1 LSVILMLLFLVLA
14 VERAQHGYQ
23 PALWLLISQIL
34 TLTCTV
40 LFFLLGHG
48 LIEANLLTLNS
59 IRVATIQQIILFSL
73 ALTHRLR
80 FTERHYHTKL
90 EDKVNERTNELAELI
105 QVYEVQNDLL
115 LRTTQDLQENEEKFR
130 ALAHSAY
137 DAVLLLTNNGLISF
151 WNRAAQQMFGYTA
164 DLARN
169 QKFLQLLIPEED
181 QSELKNRF
189 QQYFRADG
197 IDRTGETFE
206 SRANRKDGSIITI
219 EISVSSIQLKSDW
232 LIVAVIRDISKRKR
246 EERQLLEAKKTAE
259 EATRA
264 KSEFLATMSHEIRTP
279 LNAVLGFTD
288 LLLKSNPP
296 ESQLQ
301 YLQIIQSRGIDLLT
315 ILNDTLDLSKIEAGK
330 MDMAPMAVNLKELV
344 DDVIRTMLPQAVAR
358 NLSLFCEMD
367 ADVPEHVLLDPV
379 RVRQIL
385 MNLINNALKF
395 TETGSIS
402 VHVDV
407 GHPEML
413 PDAKN
418 LSEDICILHIAVSD
432 TGIGI
437 SPAKQSII
445 FDAFAQED
453 SSTTRRFG
461 GTGLGLS
468 ICSSLIQ
475 LMRGRIWLQSEPGKG
490 STFELAVPVDMAAT
504 RDALTGLAATG
515 GQNDATDEPVGL
527 RILVVEDEPVNRLLA
542 GKILENMG
550 HHVSEASDGHTALQ
564 MIQHNVF
571 DLILMD
577 MEMPGIDGYETSVRI
592 RMLELEK
599 NLARQPILAVTAH
612 SSQETRERCLRAGMD
627 GYLSK
632 PIHIDALRT
641 QMRATLERGQT
652 VHN

>member
-1 LSVILMLLFLVLA
+1 MAQWIGGEIERQQRTEQLQAYATQIEQTHRELA
-14 VERAQHGYQ
+14 VAH
-23 PALWLLISQIL
+23 
-34 TLTCTV
+34 
-40 LFFLLGHG
+40 
-48 LIEANLLTLNS
+48 
-59 IRVATIQQIILFSL
+59 
-73 ALTHRLR
+73 
-80 FTERHYHTKL
+80 
-90 EDKVNERTNELAELI
+90 D
-105 QVYEVQNDLL
+105 
-115 LRTTQDLQENEEKFR
+115 R
-130 ALAHSAY
+130 ALE
-137 DAVLLLTNNGLISF
+137 V
-151 WNRAAQQMFGYTA
+151 
-164 DLARN
+164 
-169 QKFLQLLIPEED
+169 
-181 QSELKNRF
+181 
-189 QQYFRADG
+189 
-197 IDRTGETFE
+197 
-206 SRANRKDGSIITI
+206 SR
-219 EISVSSIQLKSDW
+219 L
-232 LIVAVIRDISKRKR
+232 
-246 EERQLLEAKKTAE
+246 
-259 EATRA
+259 